1 MPQRKEIQWA
11 QLRVGIMVT
20 ISLIVFAVAIF
31 LISGQIGFI
40 TRKYTLHAYFPT
52 AEGLRPGSEVD
63 LAGIPAGSVAAIQ
76 ISPYQDPRR
85 AVELRL
91 KIMRKFR
98 DQIRTDSVA
107 NQTTAGLL
115 GDAFIDISRGSPS
128 QPIIP
133 DDGVIQSNQEA
144 DIKQVEANANDVVT
158 NLNDLSKK
166 LTDITNQITKG
177 RGSIG
182 KLLYD
187 ETFYN
192 RLNQSLAS
200 AQALVDNVKKGQG
213 TIGKFMVDPAVYNKT
228 AATLD
233 RMNRLLDQVQNGQGT
248 LPKLINDPALYNQLR
263 DVAAKANTLID
274 NVNNGQGTLGKLVT
288 DKQLYDRV
296 NSTMGHINAVTERMQ
311 QGTGTLGKLSTDP
324 SLFNN
329 LRDSS
334 QSLKEFLVEFRK
346 NPRKYL
352 QLRIHLF

>member
-11 QLRVGIMVT
+11 QLRVGIMVAAA
-20 ISLIVFAVAIF
+20 LIVFAVAIF

-40 TRKYTLHAYFPT
+40 TRKYTLHAFFPT

-63 LAGIPAGSVAAIQ
+63 IAGIPAGTVRAIVISQYHDPQRSVEI
-76 ISPYQDPRR
+76 D
-85 AVELRL
+85 L
-91 KIMRKFR
+91 KIMRKYR
-98 DQIRTDSVA
+98 DQIRADSIA

-115 GDAFIDISRGSPS
+115 GDAFIDITRGSPD
-128 QPIIP
+128 QPVIP
-133 DDGVIQSNQEA
+133 DDGVIKSSQAA

-158 NLNDLSKK
+158 NLNLLSQK
-166 LTDITNQITKG
+166 LTDITDEITKG
-177 RGSIG
+177 QGSIG

-192 RLNQSLAS
+192 RLNQTLGS
-200 AQALVDNVKKGQG
+200 AQKLVDNVKNGQG
-213 TIGKFMVDPAVYNKT
+213 TIGKFMVDPGVYNKT
-228 AATLD
+228 EATLD
-233 RMNRLLDQVQNGQGT
+233 RLNQLLDQVQNGQGT
-248 LPKLINDPALYNQLR
+248 LGMLVKDPGLYNQLKE
-263 DVAAKANTLID
+263 VATKANTLMD
-274 NVNNGQGTLGKLVT
+274 NVNQGQGTLGKLVT

-296 NSTMGHINAVTERMQ
+296 NSTVAHLDAITDRIQA
-311 QGTGTLGKLSTDP
+311 GTGTLGKLSTDP

-334 QSLKEFLVEFRK
+334 ESLKEFLVEFRK